1 MRSNYDTW
9 DRMEQQAKKVRVLFF
24 HPPFNRSFSIYD
36 RFRLGEMA
44 KELPAPF
51 ELVYSTQPE
60 LLPTA
65 QVVILD
71 VPSAVRDIAR
81 GKIPKYEGQ
90 IWVGWCL
97 ECEEN
102 YPWLKEQVVK
112 ELFDVWMTY
121 HPDADV
127 VLPYYDA
134 DYAQRLLVSPEKK
147 NEDVC
152 MFISSPVNQSHRQ
165 EYLLELMKYLP
176 IDSYGQWQHNKD
188 LPDDNGYRSKLEV
201 MKRYRFTIAFENA
214 IGADYVTEKFYD
226 PLLSGSVPIYL
237 GAPNID
243 RYTPASSAFI
253 DVRDYSNPKD
263 LAEAIQGYCRDE
275 RKYARLFDWKMLPM
289 NPEFIRLLKGQ
300 ERHPFLRLIDMFDH
314 ISA

>member
-1 MRSNYDTW
+1 MSSITNASTSIRI
-9 DRMEQQAKKVRVLFF
+9 LFF
-24 HPPFNRSFSIYD
+24 RQPFNRSFSIYD
-36 RFRLGEMA
+36 RFRLGEVA
-44 KELPAPF
+44 NELPAPF

-65 QVVILD
+65 QVVIFD
-71 VPSAVRDIAR
+71 VPFAIRNIAQ

-90 IWVGWCL
+90 MWVGWCL

-147 NEDVC
+147 SADVC
-152 MFISSPVNQSHRQ
+152 MFVSNPANHSQRK
-165 EYLLELMKYLP
+165 EYLLELVKYLP
-176 IDSYGQWQHNKD
+176 IDSYGKWLRNKV

-201 MKRYRFTIAFENA
+201 MKHYRFTIAFENA
-214 IGADYVTEKFYD
+214 IGTDYVTEKFYE

-243 RYTPASSAFI
+243 KYTPDSSAFI
-253 DVRDYSNPKD
+253 DVRKYPDPKD
-263 LAEAIQGYCRDE
+263 LAKVIQDYCQNE
-275 RKYARLFDWKMLPM
+275 RKYVRLFDWKKRPM
-289 NPEFIRLLKGQ
+289 NPEFVHLLKEQ
-300 ERHPFLRLIDMFDH
+300 ERHPFLRLIDLFEYN
-314 ISA
+314 

>member
-1 MRSNYDTW
+1 MKQSAYIRI
-9 DRMEQQAKKVRVLFF
+9 LFF
-24 HPPFNRSFSIYD
+24 RKPFSRYFSFYD
-36 RFRLGEMA
+36 RFRLGEIA
-44 KELPAPF
+44 KELPFPF
-51 ELVYSTQPE
+51 ELIYSTNPE
-60 LLPTA
+60 MLCTA
-65 QVVILD
+65 PIVILD
-71 VPSAVRDIAR
+71 VPSVIESIIK
-81 GKIPKYEGQ
+81 GNILKYKGQ
-90 IWVGWCL
+90 IWVAWCM

-134 DYAQRLLVSPEKK
+134 DYAQRLLVTPEPKRA
-147 NEDVC
+147 DVC

-176 IDSYGQWQHNKD
+176 IDSYGRWQRNRT

-201 MKRYRFTIAFENA
+201 MKRYRFTLAFENA
-214 IGADYVTEKFYD
+214 IGVDYVTEKFYD
-226 PLLSGSVPIYL
+226 PLVSGSVPVYL

-253 DVRDYSNPKD
+253 DVRNYPDPKD
-263 LAEAIQGYCRDE
+263 LAEVIQDCCRDE
-275 RKYARLFDWKMLPM
+275 RKYARLFDWKKQPM
-289 NPEFIRLLKGQ
+289 NPEFVRLLKEQ
-300 ERHPFLRLIDMFDH
+300 EKHPFLRLIELFEYN
-314 ISA
+314 